1 MAATWVSVL
10 STDITQYLPAPYSYT
25 AKIGELR
32 AAYSYER
39 VGNYVKY
46 YVKFAYQRYSGFA
59 DSQFYDDY
67 DISGYFAGTD
77 SPTTKTGTITN
88 KHNGTTE
95 WTTLGPWYYRKGSAS
110 NTTISAYA
118 KIAGAKKTFSAV
130 VPKGGYYTV
139 TFNAEGGTTLT
150 ASKTVEYGKT
160 YGTLPTPTKTGY
172 TFLGWYTTKTGGT
185 KITSGTAVTLTAA
198 QELHAH
204 WDGNAT
210 TLTFD
215 ANEGECPEDIRV
227 VDVGEKYGALP
238 QAERTG
244 YAFLGWFTAR
254 SSGTQVSADT
264 TMTAGGAT
272 VYAHWTAN
280 TYTITFNA
288 NGGTVSTAS
297 KTVTYDQTYGTLPT
311 PTRSGYA
318 FDGWFTDPDEGEEIR
333 AEDTVKI
340 TNSRQVFARWKP
352 MSILHLVSGGEA
364 VTVTNIK
371 VVAGGAVK
379 NVLGVWSVENG
390 AAKQGI

>member
-1 MAATWVSVL
+1 MSVSVQAKTV
-10 STDITQYLPAPYSYT
+10 SGQYSYWST
-25 AKIGELR
+25 LTLTSVSAKRNASTPSKITVTIKWTFG
-32 AAYSYER
+32 
-39 VGNYVKY
+39 VGDDNPNAGVHKSW
-46 YVKFAYQRYSGFA
+46 KGFQYSGKNASGTEHDLEGNSGTYTYTFTDTNYASHSGAFNYYAGVQGVSGGGTNEESKKYTYTIPA
-59 DSQFYDDY
+59 DM
-67 DISGYFAGTD
+67 
-77 SPTTKTGTITN
+77 N
-88 KHNGTTE
+88 
-95 WTTLGPWYYRKGSAS
+95 
-110 NTTISAYA
+110 
-118 KIAGAKKTFSAV
+118 
-130 VPKGGYYTV
+130 TV
-139 TFNAEGGTTLT
+139 TFNAAGGTTPT

-172 TFLGWYTTKTGGT
+172 TFLGWYTAADGGT
-185 KITSGTAVTLTAA
+185 KISSGTTVSVTANQTLY
-198 QELHAH
+198 AH
-204 WDGNAT
+204 WDGDAN

-215 ANEGECPEDIRV
+215 ANGGECPEDVRV
-227 VDVGEKYGALP
+227 VDTGEKYGALP
-238 QAERTG
+238 QADRTG
-244 YAFLGWFTAR
+244 YAFNGWFTDR
-254 SSGTQVSADT
+254 TGGTQVSADT
-264 TMTAGGAT
+264 TMATGGAT

-280 TYTITFNA
+280 TYTIVFNA

-297 KTVTYDQTYGTLPT
+297 KTVTYDQTYGALPT

-364 VTVTNIK
+364 LTVTNIK